1 MIKLNELT
9 KSNPNIKVEELERF
23 AKIIANV
30 QKDIP
35 QKGIGEPLDITSI
48 TRLTSDSN
56 AKAIATEMQKVINK
70 VMSTQDKKSEDAF
83 KKNRK
88 LLWKIAIATIIGS
101 GFTAF
106 LASIL
111 ANYINQ

>member
-1 MIKLNELT
+1 MTELDELAKNT
-9 KSNPNIKVEELERF
+9 PNIKVEEIEEF
-23 AKIIANV
+23 AKIIAKI

-35 QKGIGEPLDITSI
+35 QTGLREAPDLTSI

-56 AKAIATEMQKVINK
+56 AKAIAIEMQKIINK
-70 VMSTQDKKSEDAF
+70 VISAQDKKSEDAF

-88 LLWKIAIATIIGS
+88 LLWKIAAVTIIGS

-106 LASIL
+106 LAGIL
-111 ANYINQ
+111 ANYFNQ